1 MTTVIRNTRVIQT
14 MEPVEVLEGV
24 DVIIE
29 DDKIKAVGKNASL
42 NLKQKPDKV
51 IEGDGKT
58 VIPGFVCG
66 HHHYYS
72 GLSRAMLISA
82 GPQTDL
88 IQTLKEWWWRLD
100 RALDEESLYYSSLIC
115 TLDAIKNGTTTCI
128 DHHESPNYITGSL
141 STLAKGMEKY
151 GLRGIVAY
159 GITDR
164 NYGMKE
170 IREGVA
176 EGTRFAK
183 EVDARKKKGEYV
195 LCEAMVGGHAPFTI
209 PEEGFELLAQSAK
222 ETGRGMH
229 LHVAEGEYDSVWS
242 HHFYNQDICDRLDRH
257 GLLTDKTLLVHGIYL
272 NEHEVD
278 LLNERGCFL
287 AHNPRSNMN
296 NQVGYPKYLPKVRN
310 LIMGTD
316 GCGSNMFEECK
327 IAFFKNRD
335 AKGPYWPGDYLRAVT
350 NANKLLEKYFTGEK
364 FGRIEAGYKADLDI
378 LDYQNPTPLVK
389 ENAAG
394 HFIWGMS
401 SNCVESVMVNGK
413 LVMENRQ
420 FGFDQREVYAKAAE
434 VAKRLWER
442 TDALPADGTSGIKR

>member
-1 MTTVIRNTRVIQT
+1 MITVIRNTRVLQ
-14 MEPVEVLEGV
+14 MMDPVEVLEGV
-24 DVIIE
+24 DVVIE
-29 DDKIKAVGKNASL
+29 DDKIKAVGKNAAAEV
-42 NLKQKPDKV
+42 KADKT

-58 VIPGFVCG
+58 VIPGMICG

-88 IQTLKEWWWRLD
+88 IQILKEWWWRLD

-128 DHHESPNYITGSL
+128 DHHESPNYIGGSL
-141 STLAKGMEKY
+141 STLAKGMEQF

-170 IREGVA
+170 IRDGVA
-176 EGTRFAK
+176 EGIRFAK
-183 EVDARKKKGEYV
+183 EVDARKARGENV
-195 LCEAMVGGHAPFTI
+195 LVEAMVGGHAPFTI
-209 PEEGFELLAQSAK
+209 PEEGMELLADSAK
-222 ETGRGMH
+222 QTGRGMH
-229 LHVAEGEYDSVWS
+229 LHVAEGEYDTVWS
-242 HHFYNQDICDRLDRH
+242 HHFYNMDIMDRLDRH
-257 GLLTDKTLLVHGIYL
+257 GLLSDKTLLVHGIYL
-272 NEHEVD
+272 NEHEID
-278 LLNERGCFL
+278 LLNERGCFF

-296 NQVGYPKYLPKVRN
+296 NQVGYSKYIPKIRN

-335 AKGPYWPGDYLRAVT
+335 ANGPFWPGDYMRALT
-350 NANKLLEKYFTGEK
+350 NANRFLEKYFVGDR
-364 FGRIEAGYKADLDI
+364 FGRIEAGCKADIAI
-378 LDYQNPTPLVK
+378 LSYQNPTPLVK

-401 SNCVESVMVNGK
+401 SNSVESVMINGK
-413 LVMENRQ
+413 LVMENHQ
-420 FGFDQREVYAKAAE
+420 FDFDEKEIYAKAAE
-434 VAKRLWER
+434 CAKRLWAR
-442 TDALPADGTSGIKR
+442 TDGLSASGTSGIVR

>member
-1 MTTVIRNTRVIQT
+1 MTTVIRNARVIQT

-24 DVIIE
+24 DVIIVG
-29 DDKIKAVGKNASL
+29 DKISKVGKNAS
-42 NLKQKPDKV
+42 KGIKADKT

-58 VIPGFVCG
+58 VIPGMVCG

-72 GLSRAMLISA
+72 GLSRGMLISA

-100 RALDEESLYYSSLIC
+100 RAIDEESLYYSSLIC
-115 TLDAIKNGTTTCI
+115 TLDVIKNGTTTCI
-128 DHHESPNYITGSL
+128 DHHESPNYIGGSL
-141 STLAKGMEKY
+141 STIAKGMEKF

-170 IREGVA
+170 IKAGVKEGI
-176 EGTRFAK
+176 RFAK
-183 EVDARKKKGEYV
+183 EVDERKKRGERV

-209 PEEGFELLAQSAK
+209 PEEGMELLADSAK
-222 ETGRGMH
+222 KTGRGMH

-242 HHFYNQDICDRLDRH
+242 HHFYNQNIVDRLERH
-257 GLLTDKTLLVHGIYL
+257 GLLDDRTLLVHGIYL

-296 NQVGYPKYLPKVRN
+296 NQVGYPRYLPKVKN

-316 GCGSNMFEECK
+316 GCGSN
-327 IAFFKNRD
+327 
-335 AKGPYWPGDYLRAVT
+335 
-350 NANKLLEKYFTGEK
+350 
-364 FGRIEAGYKADLDI
+364 
-378 LDYQNPTPLVK
+378 
-389 ENAAG
+389 
-394 HFIWGMS
+394 
-401 SNCVESVMVNGK
+401 
-413 LVMENRQ
+413 
-420 FGFDQREVYAKAAE
+420 
-434 VAKRLWER
+434 
-442 TDALPADGTSGIKR
+442 

>member
-24 DVIIE
+24 DVVIV
-29 DDKIKAVGKNASL
+29 DDKISKVGKNVAAGI
-42 NLKQKPDKV
+42 KADKV

-58 VIPGFVCG
+58 VIPGMICG

-72 GLSRAMLISA
+72 GLSRGMLISA

-100 RALDEESLYYSSLIC
+100 RAIDEESLYYSSLIC
-115 TLDAIKNGTTTCI
+115 SLDAIKNGTTTCI
-128 DHHESPNYITGSL
+128 DHHESPNYIGGSL
-141 STLAKGMEKY
+141 STIARGMEET

-176 EGTRFAK
+176 EGNRFAK
-183 EVDARKKKGEYV
+183 EVDDRKKKGEYV

-209 PEEGFELLAQSAK
+209 PEEGFEMLADSARK
-222 ETGRGMH
+222 TGRGMH

-242 HHFYNQDICDRLDRH
+242 HHFYNQDIVDRLDRH
-257 GLLTDKTLLVHGIYL
+257 GLLSDKTLLVHGIYL

-296 NQVGYPKYLPKVRN
+296 NQVGYPKYLPKVKN

-335 AKGPYWPGDYLRAVT
+335 AKGPYWPGDYMRALT
-350 NANKLLEKYFTGEK
+350 NANRLLEKYFTGEK
-364 FGRIEAGYKADLDI
+364 FGRIEEGYKADITI
-378 LDYQNPTPLVK
+378 LDYNNPTPLVK

-394 HFIWGMS
+394 HFVWGMS
-401 SNCVESVMVNGK
+401 SNSVQSVIINGK
-413 LVMENRQ
+413 LVMENRR
-420 FGFDQREVYAKAAE
+420 FGFDEKEIYAKAAE
-434 VAKRLWER
+434 AARKLWER
-442 TDALPADGTSGIKR
+442 TDKLPADGTSGIVR

>member
-14 MEPVEVLEGV
+14 MEPVEVLCGV
-24 DVIIE
+24 DVVIK
-29 DDKIKAVGKNASL
+29 DDKIFKVGKNAADGI
-42 NLKQKPDKV
+42 KADKV
-51 IEGDGKT
+51 IDGDGKT

-72 GLSRAMLISA
+72 GLSRGMLISA

-88 IQTLKEWWWRLD
+88 IQTLKEWWWRID

-115 TLDAIKNGTTTCI
+115 TLDAIKNGTTSCI
-128 DHHESPNYITGSL
+128 DHHESPNYINGSL
-141 STLAKGMEKY
+141 STIAKGMEKF
-151 GLRGIVAY
+151 GVRGIVAY

-170 IREGVA
+170 IRDGVNEGI
-176 EGTRFAK
+176 RFAK
-183 EVDARKKKGEYV
+183 EVDDRKKKGENV
-195 LCEAMVGGHAPFTI
+195 MCEAMVGGHAPFTI
-209 PEEGFELLAQSAK
+209 PEEGMELLADSAK
-222 ETGRGMH
+222 TTGRGMH

-242 HHFYNQDICDRLDRH
+242 HHFYNEDIMDRLDRH
-257 GLLTDKTLLVHGIYL
+257 GLLNDKTLLVHGIWL

-296 NQVGYPKYLPKVRN
+296 NQVGYPKYLPKVKN

-335 AKGPYWPGDYLRAVT
+335 ALGPYWLGDYLRAVT
-350 NANKLLEKYFTGEK
+350 KGNKLLEKYFKGDK
-364 FGRIEAGYKADLDI
+364 FGRIEPGYKADLDI
-378 LDYQNPTPLVK
+378 LSYQNPTPLLK

-394 HFIWGMS
+394 HFVWGMS
-401 SNCVESVMVNGK
+401 SNCVESVIINGK
-413 LVMENRQ
+413 LVMENHK
-420 FGFDQREVYAKAAE
+420 FDFDEKEIYAKAAE
-434 VAKRLWER
+434 VAKKLWER
-442 TDALPADGTSGIKR
+442 TDKLPPTGTSGIIR

>member
-1 MTTVIRNTRVIQT
+1 MVTVIRNTRVIQM

-24 DVIIE
+24 DVVIE
-29 DDKIKAVGKNASL
+29 DDKIKAVGKNAAAEV
-42 NLKQKPDKV
+42 KADKT

-58 VIPGFVCG
+58 VIPGMVCG

-72 GLSRAMLISA
+72 GLSRGMLISA

-88 IQTLKEWWWRLD
+88 IQILKEWWWRLD
-100 RALDEESLYYSSLIC
+100 RGLDEESLYYSSLIC

-128 DHHESPNYITGSL
+128 DHHESPNYIGGSL
-141 STLAKGMEKY
+141 STLSKGMEQF

-170 IREGVA
+170 IRDGVQEGI
-176 EGTRFAK
+176 RFAK
-183 EVDARKKKGEYV
+183 EVDARKARGENV
-195 LCEAMVGGHAPFTI
+195 LVEAMVGGHAPFTI
-209 PEEGFELLAQSAK
+209 PEEGMELLADSAK
-222 ETGRGMH
+222 QTGRGMH

-242 HHFYNQDICDRLDRH
+242 HHFYNMDIMDRLDKH
-257 GLLTDKTLLVHGIYL
+257 GLLSDKTLLVHGIYL
-272 NEHEVD
+272 NEHEID
-278 LLNERGCFL
+278 LLNERGCFF

-296 NQVGYPKYLPKVRN
+296 NQVGYSKYLPRIRN

-335 AKGPYWPGDYLRAVT
+335 ANGPFWPGDYMRALT
-350 NANKLLEKYFTGEK
+350 NANRFLEKYFVGDR
-364 FGRIEAGYKADLDI
+364 FGRVESGYKADLTI
-378 LDYQNPTPLVK
+378 LSYQNPTPLVK

-394 HFIWGMS
+394 HFVWGMS
-401 SNCVESVMVNGK
+401 SNSVESVLINGK

-420 FGFDQREVYAKAAE
+420 FDFDEKEIYAKAAE
-434 VAKRLWER
+434 CAKRLWNR
-442 TDALPADGTSGIKR
+442 TDGLSATGTSGIVR

>member
-1 MTTVIRNTRVIQT
+1 M
-14 MEPVEVLEGV
+14 M
-24 DVIIE
+24 
-29 DDKIKAVGKNASL
+29 
-42 NLKQKPDKV
+42 
-51 IEGDGKT
+51 
-58 VIPGFVCG
+58 
-66 HHHYYS
+66 
-72 GLSRAMLISA
+72 ISA

-88 IQTLKEWWWRLD
+88 IQILKEWWWRLD

-141 STLAKGMEKY
+141 STLAKGMEKF

-170 IREGVA
+170 IREGVE
-176 EGTRFAK
+176 EGIRFAK

-209 PEEGFELLAQSAK
+209 PEEGMELLADSAK
-222 ETGRGMH
+222 KTGRGMH

-296 NQVGYPKYLPKVRN
+296 NEVGYPKYLPKIKIM
-310 LIMGTD
+310 IMGTD

-335 AKGPYWPGDYLRAVT
+335 ANGPYWPGDYLRTVT

-378 LDYQNPTPLVK
+378 LDYQNPTPLVSG
-389 ENAAG
+389 NAAG
-394 HFIWGMS
+394 HFVWGMS

-413 LVMENRQ
+413 LLMENRQ
-420 FGFDQREVYAKAAE
+420 FDFDQKEIYAKAAE
-434 VAKRLWER
+434 AAKKLWAR
-442 TDALPADGTSGIKR
+442 TDKMPATGTSGIVR

>member
-14 MEPVEVLEGV
+14 MEPVEVLCGV
-24 DVIIE
+24 DVVIK
-29 DDKIKAVGKNASL
+29 DDKIFKVGKNAADGI
-42 NLKQKPDKV
+42 KADKV

-72 GLSRAMLISA
+72 GLSRGMLISA

-88 IQTLKEWWWRLD
+88 IQTLKEWWWRID

-115 TLDAIKNGTTTCI
+115 TLDAIKNGTTSCI
-128 DHHESPNYITGSL
+128 DHHESPNYINGSL
-141 STLAKGMEKY
+141 STIAKGMEKF
-151 GLRGIVAY
+151 GVRGIVAY

-170 IREGVA
+170 IRDGVNEGI
-176 EGTRFAK
+176 RFAK
-183 EVDARKKKGEYV
+183 EVDDRKKKGENV
-195 LCEAMVGGHAPFTI
+195 MCEAMVGGHAPFTI
-209 PEEGFELLAQSAK
+209 PEEGMELLADSAK
-222 ETGRGMH
+222 TTGRGMH

-242 HHFYNQDICDRLDRH
+242 HHFYNEDIMDRLDRH
-257 GLLTDKTLLVHGIYL
+257 GLLNDKTLLVHGIWL
-272 NEHEVD
+272 NGHEVD

-296 NQVGYPKYLPKVRN
+296 NQVGYPKYLPKVKN

-335 AKGPYWPGDYLRAVT
+335 ALGPYWPGDYLRAVT
-350 NANKLLEKYFTGEK
+350 KGNKLLEKYFKGDK
-364 FGRIEAGYKADLDI
+364 FGRIEPGYKADLDI
-378 LDYQNPTPLVK
+378 LSYQNPTPLLK

-394 HFIWGMS
+394 HFVWGMS
-401 SNCVESVMVNGK
+401 SNCVESVIINGK
-413 LVMENRQ
+413 LVMENHK
-420 FGFDQREVYAKAAE
+420 FDFDEKEIYAKAAE

-442 TDALPADGTSGIKR
+442 TDKLPPTGTSGIIR

>member
-1 MTTVIRNTRVIQT
+1 MITVIKNIRVIQT
-14 MEPVEVLEGV
+14 MDPVEVLENV
-24 DVIIE
+24 DVVLE
-29 DDKIKAVGKNASL
+29 DDIIKAVGKDVGLSYVS
-42 NLKQKPDKV
+42 QKTID
-51 IEGDGKT
+51 GTGKT
-58 VIPGFVCG
+58 LIPGMICS

-72 GLSRAMLISA
+72 GLSRGMLINA
-82 GPQTDL
+82 GPQSDL
-88 IQTLKEWWWRLD
+88 IQILKEWWWRLD

-115 TLDAIKNGTTTCI
+115 SLDAIKNGTTTCI

-141 STLAKGMEKY
+141 STIAKGMEKI

-170 IREGVA
+170 IKEGVN
-176 EGTRFAK
+176 EGLRFAK
-183 EVDARKKKGEYV
+183 EVDKRKEKGETV

-209 PEEGFELLAQSAK
+209 PEEGMELLAESAK

-242 HHFYNQDICDRLDRH
+242 HHFYNMDIMDRLDKH
-257 GLLTDKTLLVHGIYL
+257 GLLNDKTLLVHGIYL
-272 NEHEVD
+272 NEHEID
-278 LLNERGCFL
+278 LLNERGCYF

-296 NQVGYPKYLPKVRN
+296 NEVGYSPLLPKVKN
-310 LIMGTD
+310 LVMGTD

-335 AKGPYWPGDYLRAVT
+335 ANGPYWPGDYLRALT
-350 NANKLLEKYFTGEK
+350 RANTFVEKYHSGR
-364 FGRIEAGYKADLDI
+364 FGRIEEGYKGDLVI

-401 SNCVESVMVNGK
+401 SNSVETVFVNGK
-413 LVMENRQ
+413 LLYEDHK
-420 FGFDQREVYAKAAE
+420 FLGIDEKEIYAKATE
-434 VAKRLWER
+434 VAQRLWKR
-442 TDALPADGTSGIKR
+442 TNDLPPTGTSGIIR

>member
-1 MTTVIRNTRVIQT
+1 MVTVIRNTRVIQM

-24 DVIIE
+24 DVVIE
-29 DDKIKAVGKNASL
+29 DDKIKAVGKNAAAEV
-42 NLKQKPDKV
+42 KADKT

-58 VIPGFVCG
+58 VIPGMVCG

-88 IQTLKEWWWRLD
+88 IQILKEWWWRLD

-128 DHHESPNYITGSL
+128 DHHESPNYIGGSL
-141 STLAKGMEKY
+141 STLSKGMEQF

-170 IREGVA
+170 IRDGVQEGI
-176 EGTRFAK
+176 RFAK
-183 EVDARKKKGEYV
+183 EVDARKARGENV
-195 LCEAMVGGHAPFTI
+195 LVEAMVGGHAPFTI
-209 PEEGFELLAQSAK
+209 PEEGMELLADSAK
-222 ETGRGMH
+222 QTGRGMH

-242 HHFYNQDICDRLDRH
+242 HHFYNMDIMDRLDKH
-257 GLLTDKTLLVHGIYL
+257 GLLSDKTLLVHGIYL
-272 NEHEVD
+272 NEHEID
-278 LLNERGCFL
+278 LLNERGCFF

-296 NQVGYPKYLPKVRN
+296 NQVGYSKYLPRIRN

-335 AKGPYWPGDYLRAVT
+335 ANGPFWPGDYMRALT
-350 NANKLLEKYFTGEK
+350 NANRFLEKYFVGDR
-364 FGRIEAGYKADLDI
+364 FGRVESGYKADLTI
-378 LDYQNPTPLVK
+378 LSYQNPTPLVK

-401 SNCVESVMVNGK
+401 SNSVESVLINGK

-420 FGFDQREVYAKAAE
+420 FDFDEKEIYAKAAE
-434 VAKRLWER
+434 CAKRLWNR
-442 TDALPADGTSGIKR
+442 TDGLSATGTSGIVR

>member
-1 MTTVIRNTRVIQT
+1 MVTVITNTRVIQT
-14 MEPVEVLEGV
+14 MDPVEVLEGV
-24 DVIIE
+24 DVVIR
-29 DDKIKAVGKNASL
+29 DDRIKAVGKNAGAAV
-42 NLKQKPDKV
+42 KADKV
-51 IEGDGKT
+51 ISGDGKT
-58 VIPGFVCG
+58 VIPGMVCG

-72 GLSRAMLISA
+72 GLSRGMLISA

-88 IQTLKEWWWRLD
+88 IQTLKEWWWRID

-115 TLDAIKNGTTTCI
+115 TLDAIKNGTTACI
-128 DHHESPNYITGSL
+128 DHHESPNYINGSL
-141 STLAKGMEKY
+141 STIASGMEKF

-170 IREGVA
+170 IRAGVE
-176 EGTRFAK
+176 EGTRFAL
-183 EVDARKKKGEYV
+183 EVDGRISRGENV
-195 LCEAMVGGHAPFTI
+195 LCQAMVGGHAPFTI
-209 PEEGFELLAQSAK
+209 PEEGMELLAQSAK

-242 HHFYNQDICDRLDRH
+242 HHFYNEDIMDRLDRH
-257 GLLTDKTLLVHGIYL
+257 GLLSDKTLLVHGIWL

-296 NQVGYPKYLPKVRN
+296 NQVGYPKYLPKVKN

-327 IAFFKNRD
+327 IAFLKNRD
-335 AKGPYWPGDYLRAVT
+335 AKGPYWPGDYQRALT

-364 FGRIEAGYKADLDI
+364 FGRVEPGYKADLDI
-378 LDYQNPTPLVK
+378 LDYQNPTPLLA
-389 ENAAG
+389 ENYAG
-394 HFIWGMS
+394 HFNWGMS
-401 SNCVESVMVNGK
+401 SNCVESVIINGK
-413 LVMENRQ
+413 LVMENHR
-420 FGFDQREVYAKAAE
+420 FDFDEKEIYAKAAE

-442 TDALPADGTSGIKR
+442 TDKLPADGTSGIIR

>member
-14 MEPVEVLEGV
+14 MEPVEVLCGV
-24 DVIIE
+24 DVVIK
-29 DDKIKAVGKNASL
+29 DDKIFKVGKNAADGI
-42 NLKQKPDKV
+42 KADKV

-72 GLSRAMLISA
+72 GLSRGMLISA

-88 IQTLKEWWWRLD
+88 IQTLKEWWWRID

-115 TLDAIKNGTTTCI
+115 TLDAIKNGTTSCI
-128 DHHESPNYITGSL
+128 DHHESPNYIDGSL
-141 STLAKGMEKY
+141 STIAKGMEKF

-170 IREGVA
+170 IRDGVKEGI
-176 EGTRFAK
+176 RFAK
-183 EVDARKKKGEYV
+183 EVDDRKKKGENV
-195 LCEAMVGGHAPFTI
+195 MCEAMVGGHAPFTI
-209 PEEGFELLAQSAK
+209 PEEGMALLADSAK
-222 ETGRGMH
+222 TTGRGMH

-242 HHFYNQDICDRLDRH
+242 HHFYNEDIMDRLDRH
-257 GLLTDKTLLVHGIYL
+257 GLLNDKTLLVHGIWL

-296 NQVGYPKYLPKVRN
+296 NQVGYPKYLPKVKN

-335 AKGPYWPGDYLRAVT
+335 AHGPYWPGDYLRAVT
-350 NANKLLEKYFTGEK
+350 KGNKLLEKYFKGDK
-364 FGRIEAGYKADLDI
+364 FGRIEPGYKADLDI
-378 LDYQNPTPLVK
+378 LSYQNPTPLQK
-389 ENAAG
+389 ENVGG
-394 HFIWGMS
+394 HFVWGMS
-401 SNCVESVMVNGK
+401 SNCVESVIINGK
-413 LVMENRQ
+413 LVMENHK
-420 FGFDQREVYAKAAE
+420 FDFDEKEIYAKAAE
-434 VAKRLWER
+434 VAKKLWER
-442 TDALPADGTSGIKR
+442 TDKLPPEGTSGIIR